1 MSDIAEFMTARYDE
15 QQAIAQAA
23 FDAAVERGV
32 LPRTSSNWY
41 APGDDTGMPS
51 SFELTF
57 GPEVIMLDIAAKRR
71 RLELLVEQRS
81 IVEYIGDHME
91 QFTPAEAQAACG
103 VQAGLEASV
112 CLDAS
117 LFTDYPDY
125 NPAWR
130 VA

>member
-1 MSDIAEFMTARYDE
+1 MDIVEFLAVRYGE

-51 SFELTF
+51 SFELAF
-57 GPEVIMLDIAAKRR
+57 GPEVIMLEVAAKRR
-71 RLELLVEQRS
+71 RLKLFAEQRA
-81 IVEYIGDHME
+81 IVENIASHPE
-91 QFTPAEAQAACG
+91 KFTWDEARPAAG
-103 VQAGLEASV
+103 ILAGLEAGV

-125 NPAWR
+125 EQAWR
-130 VA
+130 VE